1 MARLE
6 TPLAR
11 ATSDMPPRPW
21 ATLSA
26 AAHNRRARSSSSRI
40 QLGKTLLD
48 LSLTGHTNILGQK
61 LFCCYTYFLTVT

>member
-21 ATLSA
+21 AALSA
-26 AAHNRRARSSSSRI
+26 AAHNLRERSSSQASSR
-40 QLGKTLLD
+40 KKR
-48 LSLTGHTNILGQK
+48 SLISPSLATRT
-61 LFCCYTYFLTVT
+61 F